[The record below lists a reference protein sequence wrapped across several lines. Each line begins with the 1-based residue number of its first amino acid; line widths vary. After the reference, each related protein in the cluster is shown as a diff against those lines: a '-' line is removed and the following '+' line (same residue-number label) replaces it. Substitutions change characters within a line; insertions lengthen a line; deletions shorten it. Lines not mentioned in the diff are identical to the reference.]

1 MFGGERQSFHEGFYR
16 VFSVFQ
22 IQVYVQ
28 KEQELEYGEKN
39 PVLLFIKFSDFFF
52 DIRILFQPME
62 LPQAFGILLF
72 KPPFQ
77 DLLFLFQMF
86 PYMGMFF

>member
-1 MFGGERQSFHEGFYR
+1 MGKCK
-16 VFSVFQ
+16 
-22 IQVYVQ
+22 
-28 KEQELEYGEKN
+28 KEQKPEYERKYRF
-39 PVLLFIKFSDFFF
+39 LLFLKFSAFFF
-52 DIRILFQPME
+52 DTMDFFQSME
-62 LPQAFGILLF
+62 FPQTFGILLL